1 MTQIAIRLEMNSLTP
16 HSLCSWVTT
25 GTPGD
30 HDRNDR
36 DRCAGSGGGVRDV
49 GGLPHVRYV
58 PAPPSSLPVAASMP
72 CRRLRGPA
80 LKEAYVLVGGRGTQT
95 SPRSSVADAADAPV
109 TYTVCLFVCL

>member
-1 MTQIAIRLEMNSLTP
+1 MIVTGVLVAVAVFEM
-16 HSLCSWVTT
+16 W
-25 GTPGD
+25 
-30 HDRNDR
+30 
-36 DRCAGSGGGVRDV
+36 ADV
-49 GGLPHVRYV
+49 H
-58 PAPPSSLPVAASMP
+58 APPSSLPVAASMP